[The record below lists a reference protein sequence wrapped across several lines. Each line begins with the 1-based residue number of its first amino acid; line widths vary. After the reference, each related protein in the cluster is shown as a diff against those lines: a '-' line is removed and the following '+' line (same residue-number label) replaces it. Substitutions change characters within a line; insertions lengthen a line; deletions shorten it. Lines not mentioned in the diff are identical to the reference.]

1 MTTPPDE
8 KPTSSLLHIPTAQDV
23 KLYGD
28 PAKTQG
34 TCGDCKYFRL
44 QAGQTAIRKERF
56 LEKLVHDA
64 EWQVRHLGAPPETL
78 GLCTQGDASMLT
90 ARSNVSCENF
100 KRGDNDADT
109 AVVP

>member
-28 PAKTQG
+28 VTKTAG
-34 TCGDCKYFRL
+34 SCADCKFFRL
-44 QAGQTAIRKERF
+44 RAGQEAMRKERF
-56 LEKLVHDA
+56 LDKLVHDA
-64 EWQVRHLGAPPETL
+64 EWQVRHLGAAPDTL

-90 ARSNVSCENF
+90 PKSAPSCEDY
-100 KRGDNDADT
+100 KRGSNDSMEGA
-109 AVVP
+109 